1 MATATRSWLEQPAS
15 WPGEGLID
23 YLSVALGGSST
34 YRGSSWIVPPVPV
47 EHNAV
52 AGFARTM
59 KAAVSVPVIATGR
72 IVDPTDA
79 DAMIGRGDCD
89 ACGMTRAL
97 ITDPSMPGR
106 AAAGQT
112 FTTCIGCNQGC
123 IGHYH
128 AGIPIACT
136 INPWTGYEST
146 LPRPTPDPSPG
157 TVVVVGA
164 GPGGASA
171 AACATARGH
180 RVVVFERGEAVGGQ
194 MRLALNASGH
204 AEIAR
209 GMVRHGRG
217 LAGGSGGAAGGGRR
231 TWTRCWPS
239 RPTA

>member
-1 MATATRSWLEQPAS
+1 M
-15 WPGEGLID
+15 
-23 YLSVALGGSST
+23 
-34 YRGSSWIVPPVPV
+34 
-47 EHNAV
+47 

-72 IVDPTDA
+72 IVDPADA
-79 DAMIGRGDCD
+79 DAMIARGDCD

-97 ITDPSMPGR
+97 ITDPSMPER
-106 AAAGQT
+106 AAAGQA

-171 AACATARGH
+171 AACAAARGH
-180 RVVVFERGEAVGGQ
+180 RVIVFERGEAVGGQ

-209 GMVRHGRG
+209 GMVRTVEAWLAARG
-217 LAGGSGGAAGGGRR
+217 VYFPPSQFEAAFVSAAHSDDDIDR
-231 TWTRCWPS
+231 TVAAAR
-239 RPTA
+239 AALQE